1 MLCPGTRNFV
11 RVERSRHIFAILRN
25 DYNIRV
31 QQAAGIGWI
40 EGSLFRKTGDQDPG
54 HRDQRFRHP
63 FRHPVLPS
71 RPPFSLCRTSERA
84 SQAQDRVKPFGL
96 EREGA
101 GAN

>member
-63 FRHPVLPS
+63 FRHPVLPEEDTGAALP
-71 RPPFSLCRTSERA
+71 RLFTAMVRFMDYHPA
-84 SQAQDRVKPFGL
+84 IAAAQHL
-96 EREGA
+96 
-101 GAN
+101 